1 MKEVKVTRK
10 YQITIP
16 KEIRK
21 PLNIKIGER
30 LPIKRKGKVIVIQVK
45 KPIEKPSDYLWG
57 ISKKTSK
64 LDVLDLIKTSRRK
77 MR

>member
-16 KEIRK
+16 EEIRK
-21 PLNIKIGER
+21 PLKIKIGEK
-30 LPIKRKGKVIVIQVK
+30 LPIERKGKAIVIRVK

-57 ISKKTSK
+57 LSKKASK
-64 LDVLDLIKTSRRK
+64 IDVLELIKTSRRK

>member
-16 KEIRK
+16 EEIRK
-21 PLNIKIGER
+21 PLNIQIGEK
-30 LPIKRKGKVIVIQVK
+30 LPIERKGKAIVIKVK
-45 KPIEKPSDYLWG
+45 KPIERPSDYLWG
-57 ISKKTSK
+57 ISNKTSK
-64 LDVLDLIKTSRRK
+64 LDVLELIKTSRRK